1 MPPGWDRGTIK
12 FKAYWAPGHADAN
25 TDEYISLA
33 MSAGAFSDD
42 DALDAA
48 LGTPQSVTDQVKADD
63 DLHITASSG
72 TLTVGGTPALGDL
85 IHFKVTRD
93 YDYAGAGSAMDVDL
107 RLIGILIQFNKT
119 NTVAAW

>member
-1 MPPGWDRGTIK
+1 
-12 FKAYWAPGHADAN
+12 
-25 TDEYISLA
+25 
-33 MSAGAFSDD
+33 
-42 DALDAA
+42 
-48 LGTPQSVTDQVKADD
+48 
-63 DLHITASSG
+63 
-72 TLTVGGTPALGDL
+72 LTVGGTPALGDL